1 MDSVMNSVLPLQA
14 HTGAAPAIDDLLAR
28 QDLWRARDGR
38 PQHDSTLATGH
49 AELDSVLQHGGW
61 PRQGMTELLTEG
73 PCPQALR
80 LLMPALGKCD
90 DGLIVLVNPPA
101 RPNAALLQRH
111 GIASGR
117 LLVLRSDNPRT
128 LLQATL
134 EAASSETV
142 SAMVVWLPQGKDD
155 ATSLRRL
162 HLAAQ
167 QGRCWLSLVRD
178 ARHAGQ
184 ASPAPL
190 RLTVKAQPGGD
201 LALNIL
207 KQPGGWGGQAVTV
220 AVLPKSV
227 RELYPMTAAMPA
239 PNHQQA
245 QEGRYPVPDL
255 NSRFVRKPL
264 RRPHQGQPQH
274 QPATTVP
281 PAPSGDSLP
290 LPF

>member
-1 MDSVMNSVLPLQA
+1 MDSVLPLQA
-14 HTGAAPAIDDLLAR
+14 QTGAAAPAAHAGINQLLAR

-38 PQHDSTLATGH
+38 PAEAGALATGH
-49 AELDSVLQHGGW
+49 AALDNVLQHGGW

-128 LLQATL
+128 LLQASL
-134 EAASSETV
+134 EAASSQTV

-178 ARHAGQ
+178 ARHAEQ

-190 RLTVKAQPGGD
+190 RMTVKAQPGGD

-207 KQPGGWGGQAVTV
+207 KQPGGWGGQTVTV

-239 PNHQQA
+239 PNHQRQPHD
-245 QEGRYPVPDL
+245 GRYPVPDL
-255 NSRFVRKPL
+255 NSRFTRKPL
-264 RRPHQGQPQH
+264 RQPGSPPPGTFP
-274 QPATTVP
+274 QP
-281 PAPSGDSLP
+281 GDSLP